1 MESRR
6 VPTGIKLLIG
16 AGIYIL
22 TFLLARPSSPSTAGE
37 REFWIKAANLFGERD
52 VEGFVGIA
60 LLIGCF
66 IVALV
71 ACPII
76 TRIIERKLNKTR

>member
-6 VPTGIKLLIG
+6 VPMGIKLLIG

-22 TFLLARPSSPSTAGE
+22 IFLLARPSDPSTQGE

-52 VEGFVGIA
+52 IEGFVGIA
-60 LLIGCF
+60 LLIGCLVITL
-66 IVALV
+66 IVSPLV
-71 ACPII
+71 I
-76 TRIIERKLNKTR
+76 RVIERRLR